1 MVKEMKLP
9 IILLKSNFCDY
20 NDAYIIVKGDI
31 TIRAAPQTQV
41 TFKNYAPLTKCITN
55 IDETTI
61 NDAENLDL
69 VMPIYNLIEYSSNY
83 SQTTGILCF
92 ILSMK
97 ELILMQ
103 ILKALMILNLLSIR
117 LNYQETQML
126 ILLQLMLMEF

>member
-41 TFKNYAPLTKCITN
+41 TFKNYTPLTKCITN

-69 VMPIYNLIEYSSNY
+69 VMPIYNLVEYSSNY

-117 LNYQETQML
+117 LNY
-126 ILLQLMLMEF
+126 

>member
-1 MVKEMKLP
+1 MVQKMKLP
-9 IILLKSNFCDY
+9 IILLKSNLCDY
-20 NDAYIIVKGDI
+20 NDAYIVVKGDI

-41 TFKNYAPLTKCITN
+41 TFKNYAPFTKCITN

-97 ELILMQ
+97 QLILMQ
-103 ILKALMILNLLSIR
+103 ILKVLMILNLLSIR
-117 LNYQETQML
+117 LNY
-126 ILLQLMLMEF
+126 